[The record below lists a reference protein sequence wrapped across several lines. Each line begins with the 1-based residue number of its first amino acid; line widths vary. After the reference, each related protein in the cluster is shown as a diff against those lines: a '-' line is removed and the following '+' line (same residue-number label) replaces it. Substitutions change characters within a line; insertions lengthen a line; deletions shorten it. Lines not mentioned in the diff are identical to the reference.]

1 MRRKMIRSMSGYIPE
16 NLELKLKHYL
26 VKILLDCNTV
36 KVFYE
41 NNYFKDDE
49 LAQFLGFET
58 DKIYTK
64 EEIIAHLKTIQT
76 KDCKIEPLEKNLLK
90 LQKLLNF
97 SSDEKKLLEFLVLA
111 NQYDILQSGIAL
123 LGRNLNLLQA
133 KYYFS
138 IILDISPKLIDKKS
152 LLIKSGILSL
162 KDYTISLDS
171 IVEIDDKI
179 AQNLL
184 IETDDIVDIL
194 KNIISNPSKPV
205 LKIEDYSYLKEVD
218 IILNHLKTTK
228 KTNILLYGKPGTGK
242 TELVKVLAKE
252 LQKELFEI
260 TYIDED
266 GDPIKE
272 NKRINAYK
280 ISQHLLKNKDAI
292 LLYDEAEDIFDNR
305 NQSKKQNY
313 KAYMNKLL
321 ETTLLPTIWITNDIF
336 RIDDAIVRRFDIILE
351 VPIPK
356 KAQRIKILKKYTD
369 NILTKK
375 EIKKI
380 SNIEVLAPAIIERA
394 VKVSKTTP
402 KPNKTFIKLIKNT
415 LKAQGYTLSQKN
427 GKTKEKIILPNS
439 YDLSILNCGTD
450 LEELANG
457 IEKSKSARICL
468 YGPAGTGKSA
478 FGKYIAKKLN
488 KKLIIKKGSDL
499 LSMFVGGTEENIA
512 QAFREAKNQKAVLVF
527 DEVDSFLADRT
538 TAKVNWEI
546 TQVNEMLTQME
557 EFEGIFIA
565 TTNLIDNLDKA
576 SLRRFDLKLKFDYLI
591 PKQADV
597 LFKKYLKELNLSSN
611 QILNISYLTPGDFM
625 AVYRSSR
632 FRPIKSDKDFIDRL
646 YNEVELKNIDNNS
659 QTVGFL
665 E

>member
-1 MRRKMIRSMSGYIPE
+1 MRRRMIRTISDYIPE
-16 NLELKLKHYL
+16 DLDLKLKHYL
-26 VKILLDCNTV
+26 VKILLNCNGV
-36 KVFYE
+36 KNFYD

-49 LAQFLGFET
+49 VAQFLGFDVE
-58 DKIYTK
+58 KIYTK
-64 EEIIAHLKTIQT
+64 EEIIAHLKTIPT

-97 SSDEKKLLEFLVLA
+97 SEEEKKLLEFLVLA
-111 NQYDILQSGIAL
+111 NQYDILDNGIAI
-123 LGRNLNLLQA
+123 LGRDLNLVQA

-138 IILDISPKLIDKKS
+138 IILEISPKIISNKS
-152 LLIKSGILSL
+152 LLVKTGILSL
-162 KDYTISLDS
+162 NKYTQSLS
-171 IVEIDDKI
+171 GVLEIDSSI

-184 IETDDIVDIL
+184 IETKDIIDIL
-194 KNIISNPSKPV
+194 KNIIAIPSKPV
-205 LKIEDYSYLKEVD
+205 LKIGDYSYLKEVK
-218 IILNHLKTTK
+218 IILHHLKTTK
-228 KTNILLYGKPGTGK
+228 QTNILLYGKPGTGK
-242 TELVKVLAKE
+242 TELVKVIAKE
-252 LQKELFEI
+252 LKKELFEI

-266 GDPIKE
+266 GYPIKE
-272 NKRINAYK
+272 DKRINAYK

-292 LLYDEAEDIFDNR
+292 LLYDEAEDIFDN
-305 NQSKKQNY
+305 NNPSNKQNY
-313 KAYMNKLL
+313 KAYINKLL
-321 ETTLLPTIWITNDIF
+321 ETTTLPTIWITNDIF

-415 LKAQGYTLSQKN
+415 LKAQGYTLPQKN
-427 GKTKEKIILPNS
+427 KKTKEKIILPNS
-439 YDLSILNCGTD
+439 YDLSVLNCGTD

-457 IEKSKSARICL
+457 IEKTKSARICL

-499 LSMFVGGTEENIA
+499 LSKFVGGTEENIA
-512 QAFREAKNQKAVLVF
+512 QAFKEAKHKKAVLVF

-538 TAKVNWEI
+538 TARANWEI

-565 TTNLIDNLDKA
+565 TTNLIDNLDRA
-576 SLRRFDLKLKFDYLI
+576 SLRRFDLKLKFDYLT

-597 LFKKYLKELNLSSN
+597 LFKKYLKELNLTSN
-611 QILNISYLTPGDFM
+611 KTINLSHLTPGDFM

-646 YNEVELKNIDNNS
+646 YNEVELKNIDS
-659 QTVGFL
+659 KKSIGFL
-665 E
+665 NK